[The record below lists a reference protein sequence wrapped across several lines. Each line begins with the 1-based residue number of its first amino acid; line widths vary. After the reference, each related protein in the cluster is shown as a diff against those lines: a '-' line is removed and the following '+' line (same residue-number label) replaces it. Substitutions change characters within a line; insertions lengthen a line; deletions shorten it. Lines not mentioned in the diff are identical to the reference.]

1 MENLSLNA
9 TLRSTTEKLKE
20 LRASKKL
27 PCVVYGH
34 KTESIAITL
43 DYSEFLKTFR
53 KSWESHIITI
63 NIDKKSID
71 VLVHDIQKAPVSGD
85 FIHIDFYAF
94 TKGEA
99 LQTNI
104 SLNFIWTSAAVKE
117 GAILDEHL
125 KMVEVKCLPKNLVD
139 TIDVD
144 LSLLKNM
151 GDSLRVSDLNIDSS
165 KLEILT
171 NQDDVVVT
179 ASKPAKVEIEAPIE
193 VPAVTGADEPTE
205 A

>member
-27 PCVVYGH
+27 PCVIYGH

-53 KSWESHIITI
+53 KSGESHIITI

-104 SLNFIWTSAAVKE
+104 SLNFI
-117 GAILDEHL
+117 
-125 KMVEVKCLPKNLVD
+125 
-139 TIDVD
+139 
-144 LSLLKNM
+144 
-151 GDSLRVSDLNIDSS
+151 
-165 KLEILT
+165 
-171 NQDDVVVT
+171 
-179 ASKPAKVEIEAPIE
+179 
-193 VPAVTGADEPTE
+193 
-205 A
+205 